1 MLRKLILIGGV
12 LLFMAAALP
21 VANVTAQ
28 EGETAYA
35 WTETATNLR
44 TGPGTNYEVITTL
57 EIGVQLQIE
66 ARNADT
72 SWILVKSENG
82 LRGWG
87 KTRLFRLSENVQLR
101 LIAQSNEILN
111 RAEVAAAAPPDAVRP
126 PNVSGTAPL
135 NAPFIP
141 QISGSVRAAMR
152 AVVAKGQA
160 MGNNIRV
167 FSKVGDCMTDHPQFL
182 NPFAWGQYNLGEY
195 GYLQATIDYFN
206 VKPRDDVGSSWDA
219 GSKAA
224 HNGFNSSA
232 VRETQWADP
241 AVCNPDER
249 PLACEFRLNKPAVAV
264 IMFGIADVLVMT
276 PQQFYRFMRNIVDD
290 SLAAGVVPL
299 LSTFPENPS
308 VPQLSR
314 QVNQMVLA
322 LAREKNVPIMNFADA
337 VKNLPNGG
345 LESDGIHLSL
355 PPGSATDFT
364 PENLKYGMTVRNL
377 LVLQSLDVIWRQILN

>member
-1 MLRKLILIGGV
+1 MWRKLLLAGIV
-12 LLFMAAALP
+12 LLLMATVAAP
-21 VANVTAQ
+21 YGVTAQ
-28 EGETAYA
+28 ESEVAYA
-35 WTETATNLR
+35 WTETQTNIR
-44 TGPGTNYEVITTL
+44 TGPGTRYEIIATL
-57 EIGVQLQIE
+57 EIGVQLVIE

-72 SWILVKSENG
+72 SWILLRGENG

-87 KTRLFRLSENVQLR
+87 KTRLFRLSGNVQLR
-101 LIAQSNEILN
+101 QLPVSTEILN
-111 RAEVAAAAPPDAVRP
+111 RAEVAGVTPPDNVRP

-135 NAPFIP
+135 NAPLVP
-141 QISGSVRAAMR
+141 QVSGSVRAAMR
-152 AVVAKGQA
+152 AVVAKGRA
-160 MGNNIRV
+160 LGNNPRV

-182 NPFAWGQYNLGEY
+182 NPFAWGQYDLGQY
-195 GYLQATIDYFN
+195 AYLQATIDYFN

-219 GSKAA
+219 NSVAA
-224 HNGFNSSA
+224 NNGFNSSA
-232 VRETQWADP
+232 VRESQWA
-241 AVCNPDER
+241 NPTLCQPNER
-249 PLACEFRLNKPAVAV
+249 PLACEYRLNKPAVAV

-276 PQQFYRFMRNIVDD
+276 PQQFYRFMRNIVED

-345 LESDGIHLSL
+345 LEADGIHLSL
-355 PPGSATDFT
+355 PPGLATVFT
-364 PENLKYGMTVRNL
+364 PENLQYGMTVRNL
-377 LVLQSLDVIWRQILN
+377 LVLQALDVIRREILN

>member
-1 MLRKLILIGGV
+1 MLRKW
-12 LLFMAAALP
+12 LLVSVTALMVAALIAP
-21 VANVTAQ
+21 YGASAQ
-28 EGETAYA
+28 EGETPYA
-35 WTETATNLR
+35 WTETQTNIR

-57 EIGVQLQIE
+57 GIGVQLVIE

-72 SWILVKSENG
+72 SWILLRGEGG

-87 KTRLFRLSENVQLR
+87 RTRLFRLSNNFQLR
-101 LIAQSNEILN
+101 ALPVSTEILN
-111 RAEVAAAAPPDAVRP
+111 RAEVAGAAPPDNIRP
-126 PNVSGTAPL
+126 PSVSGTAPL
-135 NAPFIP
+135 NAPLVPRITP
-141 QISGSVRAAMR
+141 GVRAAMR
-152 AVVAKGQA
+152 AVAAKGRA
-160 MGNNIRV
+160 MGNNPRV

-182 NPFAWGQYNLGEY
+182 NPFAWGQYNLREY

-206 VKPRDDVGSSWDA
+206 VKPREDVGSSWDA
-219 GSKAA
+219 NSLAA
-224 HNGFNSSA
+224 NNGFNSSA
-232 VRETQWADP
+232 VREPQWANP
-241 AVCNPDER
+241 ALCQPNER
-249 PLACEFRLNKPAVAV
+249 PLACEYRLNKPAVAV

-322 LAREKNVPIMNFADA
+322 LAREKNLPVMNFADA
-337 VKNLPNGG
+337 VRGLPNGG

-355 PPGSATDFT
+355 PPGLATDFS
-364 PENLKYGMTVRNL
+364 PENLQYGMTVRNL
-377 LVLQSLDVIWRQILN
+377 LVLQALDVIRREILN